1 MTEQAAPQRDVRIG
15 NCSGFFGDRIS
26 AAAEMVG
33 GGPLDVLTG
42 DWLAELT
49 MLILARQRMKHGEGA
64 GYARTFLQ
72 QMEQVL
78 GSCSDQGIK
87 VVANAGGLDPQAL
100 AEQVHQL
107 AQRLGLGVRIGV
119 VTGDD
124 LMPRLDE
131 LRAEGE
137 TFVNLDTGERLDDLG
152 IVPITANAYLG
163 AGGIVTAL
171 DEGMDVVITGR
182 VTDAALVLGPAAW
195 WHGWPLARQTP
206 ALASAPDSSADASRR
221 LDASKGLDALA
232 GALVAGHVIECG
244 PQATGG
250 NYPFFA
256 DVPGLIDG
264 RLPAFPIAEIA
275 ADGSCVIT
283 KHPNTPGMVTV
294 GTVTAQ
300 LLYEL
305 GPVSY
310 ANPDVCAR
318 FDTIALEQ
326 VARDR
331 VRISGVIGEPGPQ
344 TLKVA
349 MNYLGGF
356 RNSMT
361 LAITGRDPGLKAEA
375 ACQAICGLSLNEAL
389 GADPRS
395 LAQRSILDADE
406 LCVEYI
412 ASGHEDP
419 REPGQAQ
426 SFLRVTVKAADPS
439 RIARKFTAAIVEP
452 VLSSYPGYF
461 PTTPPA
467 EPTPFGVYWPTT
479 VAAYRVAAE
488 VRAWE
493 PSR

>member
-1 MTEQAAPQRDVRIG
+1 MSEPRDARPPVRIA
-15 NCSGFFGDRIS
+15 NCSGFLGDRLD
-26 AAAEMVG
+26 AAAQMVRDG
-33 GGPLDVLTG
+33 SIDVLTG

-78 GSCSDQGIK
+78 GTCLDRGVK
-87 VVANAGGLDPQAL
+87 VVSNAGGLDPNAL
-100 AEQVHQL
+100 AERVHGLAEQL
-107 AQRLGLGVRIGV
+107 GFGVRIGV

-124 LMPRLDE
+124 LMPRLDS
-131 LRAEGE
+131 LRADGE
-137 TFVNLDTGERLDDLG
+137 AFANLDTGERLDELA
-152 IVPITANAYLG
+152 IRPITANAYLG
-163 AGGIVTAL
+163 AGGIATAL
-171 DEGMDVVITGR
+171 DTGMDVVITGR
-182 VTDAALVLGPAAW
+182 VTDAALVIGPAAW
-195 WHGWPLARQTP
+195 WHGWPIQMHADRADPSLAGVGMPGTN
-206 ALASAPDSSADASRR
+206 AMN
-221 LDASKGLDALA
+221 ALA

-256 DVPGLIDG
+256 DVPGLMDG
-264 RLPAFPIAEIA
+264 QLPAFPLAEIS
-275 ADGSCVIT
+275 ADGSSVIT

-318 FDTIALEQ
+318 FDTIDLQQ
-326 VARDR
+326 VGRDR
-331 VRISGVIGEPGPQ
+331 VRISGVIGEPGPAVV
-344 TLKVA
+344 KVA

-361 LAITGRDPGLKAEA
+361 LVITGRDPRRKAEV
-375 ACQAICGLSLNEAL
+375 ACRAICGLSLDEVL
-389 GADPRS
+389 QADVQLNGERS
-395 LAQRSILDADE
+395 SLDVDE
-406 LCVEYI
+406 LAVEFVE
-412 ASGHEDP
+412 SGHVDSQV
-419 REPGQAQ
+419 PGQAQ
-426 SFLRVTVKAADPS
+426 SFLRFTVKATDPS
-439 RIARKFTAAIVEP
+439 RIGKAFTSSVIEP

-467 EPTPFGVYWPTT
+467 EPSPFGVYWPTT
-479 VAAYRVAAE
+479 VSASSVHPNVHEWR
-488 VRAWE
+488 
-493 PSR
+493 PSS

>member
-1 MTEQAAPQRDVRIG
+1 MPEQARQRREVRVG
-15 NCSGFFGDRIS
+15 NCSGFFGDRID
-26 AAAEMVG
+26 AAAEMVH

-49 MLILARQRMKHGEGA
+49 MLILARQRMKHGSGA

-78 GSCSDQGIK
+78 GTCVDRGIK
-87 VVANAGGLDPQAL
+87 VVTNAGGLDPDAL
-100 AEQVHQL
+100 AEQVHNL
-107 AQRLGLGVRIGV
+107 AERLGLGVRIGV

-124 LMPRLDE
+124 LMPRLDA
-131 LRAEGE
+131 LRADGE
-137 TFVNLDTGERLDDLG
+137 AFINLDTGERLDDLG

-171 DEGMDVVITGR
+171 DTGVDVVITGR
-182 VTDAALVLGPAAW
+182 VTDAALVIGPAAW
-195 WHGWPLARQTP
+195 WHGWPIETHAGHAEAAP
-206 ALASAPDSSADASRR
+206 AGMDVPGTNVLN
-221 LDASKGLDALA
+221 ALA

-256 DVPGLIDG
+256 DVPGLMNG
-264 RLPAFPIAEIA
+264 ELPAFPIAEIS

-305 GPVSY
+305 GPDSY

-318 FDTIALEQ
+318 FDTIDLQQ
-326 VARDR
+326 VDRDR

-344 TLKVA
+344 SLKVA

-356 RNSMT
+356 RNAMT
-361 LAITGRDPGLKAEA
+361 LAVTGRDARRKAEA
-375 ACQAICGLSLNEAL
+375 ACRAIFGLGLAEAL
-389 GADPRS
+389 ATDAKSLGHRS
-395 LAQRSILDADE
+395 TLDVDE
-406 LCVEYI
+406 LTVEFVE
-412 ASGHEDP
+412 SGHPDP

-426 SFLRVTVKAADPS
+426 SFLRITAKASDPS
-439 RIARKFTAAIVEP
+439 RIGKAFTGSIVEP

-461 PTTPPA
+461 PTTPPS

-479 VAAYRVAAE
+479 VRAHNVQVE
-488 VRAWE
+488 VHEWR
-493 PSR
+493 PSG